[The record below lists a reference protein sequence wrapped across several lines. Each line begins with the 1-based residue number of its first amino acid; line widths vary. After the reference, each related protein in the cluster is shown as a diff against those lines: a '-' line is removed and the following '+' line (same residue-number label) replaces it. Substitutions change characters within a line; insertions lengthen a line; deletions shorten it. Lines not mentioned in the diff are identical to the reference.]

1 LAKNH
6 EVGKEMII
14 TGNSAELQNNV
25 HIQIEKLGPLL
36 TDKEVEFYQYSK
48 TTVGVKN
55 GQLVEQTSD
64 ILMNYVAG
72 FVFSSFPLY
81 IVGAIHPVV
90 DKGEVIFHKTNDMNV
105 IMVSV
110 VSLIMRL
117 FPERSLD
124 HQTDMI
130 SYLINELKES
140 IYEFNP
146 PIKEYMGE

>member
-1 LAKNH
+1 MPIG
-6 EVGKEMII
+6 GKKMII
-14 TGNSAELQNNV
+14 TGNSAELQHHV
-25 HIQIEKLGPLL
+25 QIQIEKLGPLL

-48 TTVGVKN
+48 TTVGLED
-55 GQLVEQTSD
+55 GQLVDQTPD

-72 FVFSSFPLY
+72 FVFSTFPLY
-81 IVGAIHPVV
+81 IFGAIHPVE

-105 IMVSV
+105 IMKSV